1 MSLGQSVCHQE
12 TGTEHG
18 FHSTIALTISRT
30 SVDEMA
36 APFDDLDVYLA
47 PPRCSGLSLSRDGTR
62 LIPTRTPTMTTTH
75 RGSVAVYALRS
86 SYAAPPEAVRIDLDA
101 VRSTCAPVASE
112 LLWIHG
118 GPLGFVER
126 LELALVPVAARRPG
140 LRLLL
145 GSRGG

>member
-1 MSLGQSVCHQE
+1 M
-12 TGTEHG
+12 HG

-30 SVDEMA
+30 RVDEMA
-36 APFDDLDVYLA
+36 ALFDDLDVYLA
-47 PPRCSGLSLSRDGTR
+47 LPRCSGLSLSRDGTR
-62 LIPTRTPTMTTTH
+62 LIPTQTPTMTTNAP
-75 RGSVAVYALRS
+75 RLCGCLCAAQFN
-86 SYAAPPEAVRIDLDA
+86 AAPPEAVRIDLDA

-145 GSRGG
+145 GS